1 MISIT
6 FQLENGTR
14 LAKSNMKG
22 ITYHPDLLSHHLDGL
37 GKRTG
42 PSRVGS
48 MRGAELP
55 GFGYVKIFSSL

>member
-14 LAKSNMKG
+14 LAKSIMKG
-22 ITYHPDLLSHHLDGL
+22 ITYCLGLLIHHLDGL
-37 GKRTG
+37 RKRTG
-42 PSRVGS
+42 PFRVGI

-55 GFGYVKIFSSL
+55 GFGYVKIFSRL